1 MLKKLIALPV
11 VLFASLSVAN
21 ATPIVAGGIVSTPTV
36 LAYGGTQIGYFN
48 ASVNP
53 GTFMSNYTVSVY
65 QDPNNTYCSG
75 CLDFVY
81 TVANVGSSGVIEHIT
96 GYSFGSVLT
105 NVGYTSVAEGFAP
118 MAITRTSDGN
128 TIDFNFLASA
138 NITAK
143 NFSDFL
149 VVQTNA
155 KGFVPGLVSVQD
167 GSAGTNTGLAPVPAG
182 SQVPEPSSIFL
193 LGSGLVGLA
202 QAAKMKFKA

>member
-21 ATPIVAGGIVSTPTV
+21 ATPIVAGGIISTPTV
-36 LAYGGTQIGYFN
+36 LAYGGNQIGYLN
-48 ASVNP
+48 GSVNP
-53 GTFMSNYTVSVY
+53 GTFMSNFTVAVY

-81 TVANVGSSGVIEHIT
+81 TVANVGSSGIIEHIT
-96 GYSFGSVLT
+96 GYSFGSFLT
-105 NVGYTSVAEGFAP
+105 NVGYTAVTNGFAP
-118 MAITRTSDGN
+118 SMITRTTDGN
-128 TIDFNFLASA
+128 TIDFSFNGSNDIPA
-138 NITAK
+138 N

-155 KGFVPGLVSVQD
+155 TSYANGHVSVQD
-167 GSAGTNTGLAPVPAG
+167 GSAGTKDGLAPVPAG